1 MNNPLT
7 ALWGALRLRR
17 EPEPPAIPGRRKPY
31 RPPIHPLR
39 LLLFGRPIPT
49 EHQEQTRLPK
59 IIALPVFA
67 SDAISSSVYATQQ
80 ILMVLGAAG
89 LWALSYHDLY
99 SRLTLTVTA
108 CIVTL
113 LAIVVASYWQTIQ
126 AYPDGGGSYVVSKE
140 NLGLRFGMVAG
151 AALLMDYVLTVAV
164 SIAAGVQN
172 LLATPLLQPY
182 SHQTVTVCVVF
193 IGLLTL
199 ANLRGLKESGTVFAF
214 PTYFFVFMALLM
226 LALGIFGPSV
236 GWLVYTDAVN
246 QTVPADLRRPAIELT
261 QLSLLFLGLKA
272 FASGCAALTGTE
284 AISNTVPAF
293 REPRSRNAGITLIWM
308 AVLLA
313 TLFFGI
319 SYLSSKLH
327 VVYWEDGLR
336 RAMPVIDQLS
346 GAVFGKEGA
355 WYRVA
360 LYYAMQLSTTIIL
373 VLAANT
379 SFAGFPTLASIMS
392 RDRFLPR
399 QLQNRGDKLVY
410 SNGIV
415 LLGVCASVLI
425 VVFQGSVEGLIPL
438 YAIGV
443 FTAFTLSQS
452 GMVQRWRRVRTPRWR
467 IKATINAL
475 GATATGVVLM
485 VLAVEKGPE
494 GAWIVIVVGTVLVL
508 TFRGIHRHY
517 ERCRRELSIIN
528 WVPNREPI
536 TNTVLLLV
544 PTLHRGIFPALRYAR
559 TLSPDCR
566 AIHVEDNPEDTPRLV
581 REWEQYVGED
591 IPLVILPSPYRSLIG
606 PLMAYLEEVRRERE
620 DHLVTVIVP
629 ELSPGKWYHAA
640 LHNANGLLVKHYLGH
655 LPGVIVSSFRYHLG
669 SDNGA
674 VSADRSGTL
683 KSETKTS

>member
-1 MNNPLT
+1 LSNPIGSLLR
-7 ALWGALRLRR
+7 ALQFKRTVSV
-17 EPEPPAIPGRRKPY
+17 PPAAGRRKPY
-31 RPPIHPLR
+31 RAPVHPLR

-49 EHQEQTRLPK
+49 EHQEHVLLPK
-59 IIALPVFA
+59 IIALPVFS
-67 SDAISSSVYATQQ
+67 SDAISSSAYATQQ
-80 ILMVLGAAG
+80 ILLVLGAAG
-89 LWALSYHDLY
+89 LWTLQYSDLY
-99 SRLTLTVTA
+99 VRITLTVTA
-108 CIVTL
+108 AIVLL

-126 AYPDGGGSYVVSKE
+126 AYPDGGGSYIVSKE
-140 NLGLRFGMVAG
+140 NLGLGAGMVAG
-151 AALLMDYVLTVAV
+151 AALLTDYILTVAV

-172 LLATPLLQPY
+172 LLATPILHAY
-182 SHQTVTVCVVF
+182 ADKTVLVCVVF
-193 IGLLTL
+193 VALLTF

-214 PTYFFVFMALLM
+214 PTYFFVFMTLTMLTLGIVGPAFGWDVFKDRVNHVIPKDLQKPATPLTEMALL
-226 LALGIFGPSV
+226 LLGM
-236 GWLVYTDAVN
+236 
-246 QTVPADLRRPAIELT
+246 
-261 QLSLLFLGLKA
+261 KA

-293 REPRSRNAGITLIWM
+293 KEPRSRNAGITLIWM
-308 AVLLA
+308 GILLA

-319 SYLSSKLH
+319 SYLSSRLH

-355 WYRVA
+355 WYRVG
-360 LYYAMQLSTTIIL
+360 LYYAMQFSTTIIL

-392 RDRFLPR
+392 KDRLLPR

-410 SNGIV
+410 SNGII
-415 LLGVCASVLI
+415 LLGLCASLLI
-425 VVFQGSVEGLIPL
+425 VLFQGSVEGLIPL

-452 GMVQRWRRVRTPRWR
+452 GMVQRWRRVRTPRWQ
-467 IKATINAL
+467 IKALINAV
-475 GATATGVVLM
+475 GACATAVVLT

-494 GAWIVIVVGTVLVL
+494 GGWLVIVVGAVLVVA
-508 TFRGIHRHY
+508 FRAINRHY
-517 ERCRRELSIIN
+517 ERCRRELSILN

-536 TNTVLLLV
+536 SNTVLLLV
-544 PTLHRGIFPALRYAR
+544 PTLHRGIFPALRYAK

-606 PLMAYLEEVRRERE
+606 PLMAYLEEVKRERE
-620 DHLVTVIVP
+620 DHIVTVIVP

-669 SDNGA
+669 SENG
-674 VSADRSGTL
+674 VTSADRSGTL
-683 KSETKTS
+683 QSETKSP